1 MCTSLRSRL
10 RRNDKMRD
18 GMQKNIGRH
27 FLLSVFLVMLAGI
40 FFAGCHGNSKDTE
53 KNLKDSKIVVLLPG
67 EAGDLSWNDMNYEG
81 VQICREKYGIDIK
94 CEFNVQEAEF
104 EIMLQRYGEE
114 GYDLILASG
123 MQFTEAVNTV
133 ASKYPKTTFCIING
147 NKCEHSNIALINIK
161 EYEASYLASIIAG
174 NIEKN
179 GKIGM
184 IAGYPNSAMQKLL
197 DVYEENMKELLQKRG
212 IACESSFR
220 AYTNSWMDDN
230 LGRKIANQMIDS
242 GVDLLFVYTNE
253 AGLGCIQAAAEKNA
267 KIIGF
272 CSNATEKYPDTVI
285 ASVKFNSD
293 KIYEHIFELYLSD
306 QLKGDDISIGIK
318 EEIFEPVYSEKIPQE
333 IRLKVSAA
341 MK

>member
-1 MCTSLRSRL
+1 M
-10 RRNDKMRD
+10 
-18 GMQKNIGRH
+18 
-27 FLLSVFLVMLAGI
+27 
-40 FFAGCHGNSKDTE
+40 
-53 KNLKDSKIVVLLPG
+53 LPG

-104 EIMLQRYGEE
+104 EMTLERYGEE

-161 EYEASYLASIIAG
+161 EYEASYLASMIAG

-212 IACESSFR
+212 IAWTGTCPEFR
-220 AYTNSWMDDN
+220 E
-230 LGRKIANQMIDS
+230 G
-242 GVDLLFVYTNE
+242 
-253 AGLGCIQAAAEKNA
+253 
-267 KIIGF
+267 
-272 CSNATEKYPDTVI
+272 
-285 ASVKFNSD
+285 
-293 KIYEHIFELYLSD
+293 
-306 QLKGDDISIGIK
+306 
-318 EEIFEPVYSEKIPQE
+318 
-333 IRLKVSAA
+333 KVVE
-341 MK
+341 